1 MPTLTGSLISART
14 LGAGFVIAALAGCGG
29 GGSSSSE
36 PTAGGLST
44 LINTTTN
51 TPLPNTATAPPSV
64 VTTDVPATKSLASQF
79 VGSASFGPTA
89 KATDAVMAQG
99 ITGWIADQIN
109 KPTLSHRAYF
119 EEQAALLPSGTN
131 PSSNLIFESF
141 WKQAIIGEDELR
153 QRMTFALSQIFVI
166 SLADESVG
174 NSPRSVADYY
184 DMLSRN
190 AFGNFRKLLE
200 DVSLHPMMGTYL
212 THIRNQKEDPARGR
226 VPDENYAREVMQ
238 LFTIGLYQLNQDGT
252 VRLDSRNE
260 PIETYTNDDVSGLAK
275 VFTGFSWAGPDKS
288 DNRFF
293 GGTADPDRAIR
304 PMQGYPK
311 FHSTSEK
318 QFLGVTIPVQ
328 NPAAPETSLRIAL
341 DALFNHPNVGPF
353 IGKQLI
359 QRLVVSNPSPAYVA
373 RVSAAFANN
382 GQGVRG
388 DLRAVIYAILTDPE
402 ARSATRLTST
412 TWGKVREPVLRL
424 AAFLRATNARSASG
438 RFLMTSTDD
447 PANSLGQTVLR
458 SPSVFNF
465 FRPGYIP
472 PNSALA
478 NAGLSAPELQIV
490 HETSVAGYL
499 NFMRS
504 VVQNGIGSGN
514 PRDVQPDYAPFIAV
528 ANDPPLLATRIDEAL
543 TSGLM
548 SEATRNQI
556 RDAIASVA
564 IPTNSASAA
573 DTARR
578 NRVMLGFF
586 LALASPDF
594 LVQR

>member
-1 MPTLTGSLISART
+1 
-14 LGAGFVIAALAGCGG
+14 
-29 GGSSSSE
+29 
-36 PTAGGLST
+36 
-44 LINTTTN
+44 
-51 TPLPNTATAPPSV
+51 
-64 VTTDVPATKSLASQF
+64 VTTDVPATKSLAAQF
-79 VGSASFGPTA
+79 ISSASFGPTA

-99 ITGWIADQIN
+99 YTGWIADQIN
-109 KPTLSHRAYF
+109 KPSQSHRAYF
-119 EEQAALLPSGTN
+119 DEYLMLLPQGTAVVQD
-131 PSSNLIFESF
+131 PLYRSF
-141 WKQAIIGEDELR
+141 WKQAITGEDELR
-153 QRMTFALSQIFVI
+153 QRVAFALSQIFVV
-166 SLADESVG
+166 SVVDLPG
-174 NSPRSVADYY
+174 AHQIRGVMDYY
-184 DMLSRN
+184 DMLGRN

-200 DVSLHPMMGTYL
+200 DVSLHPTMGQYLTYL
-212 THIRNQKEDPARGR
+212 RNQKEDPARGR

-238 LFTIGLYQLNQDGT
+238 LFTIGLYQLNVDGT
-252 VRLDSRNE
+252 VKLDSRNE
-260 PIETYTNDDVSGLAK
+260 PIETYSNDDVSGLAK
-275 VFTGFSWAGPDKS
+275 VFTGFSWAGPDKT
-288 DNRFF
+288 DARFF
-293 GGTADPDRAIR
+293 RASDVGGHAPNFDIT
-304 PMQGYPK
+304 PMQGYPR

-318 QFLGVTIPVQ
+318 RFLGVTIPVQ

-341 DALFNHPNVGPF
+341 DTLFNHPNVGPF

-359 QRLVVSNPSPAYVA
+359 QRLVTSNPSPAYVA
-373 RVSAAFANN
+373 RVSAAFNNN

-388 DLRAVIYAILTDPE
+388 DMRAVIYAILTDPE
-402 ARSATRLTST
+402 ARTTARLANP
-412 TWGKVREPVLRL
+412 TWGKVREPILRL
-424 AAFLRATNARSASG
+424 AAFLRATNAKSSSG
-438 RFLMTSTDD
+438 LFLIGGTDS
-447 PANSLGQTVLR
+447 PADSLGQTAFR

-478 NAGLSAPELQIV
+478 NAGLTAPELQIV

-514 PRDVQPDYAPFIAV
+514 PRDVQPDYTPFIAV
-528 ANDPPLLATRIDEAL
+528 ANDAALLTNRIDEAL

-548 SEATRNQI
+548 SEATRVQI

-564 IPTNSASAA
+564 IPTNSTSAA

-586 LALASPDF
+586 LALASPEF